1 MVLNLISG
9 TNLENKNKSKY
20 ALLIEYNGN
29 SLVGWQKQVDRTSV
43 QGSIEDAAKAIFNDD
58 FKIQGAGRTDAGVH
72 ALGQVAHINLPID
85 HPLTLKHPFYIIS
98 AFNSLLRDT
107 NIRIISVKPVNSEF
121 NARFSAIKR
130 YYKYRI
136 LCRAAPPGLDKGKVW
151 HCRKN
156 LNIKS
161 MEDAVKYIIG
171 KHDFTSFRTSKC
183 QAKSPIR
190 TLDEITFSHDN
201 EEIIMKVKAP
211 SFLHSQ
217 VRIIAGTIVKI
228 GEGNWEPR
236 IMKSILN
243 AKDRTLAGPT
253 APPEGLY
260 LERVDYPENLLN
272 HNWPIIYDSKKSDH
286 Y

>member
-29 SLVGWQKQVDRTSV
+29 SLVGWQKQIDRTSV

-156 LNIKS
+156 LNIKA

-228 GEGNWEPR
+228 GEGNWEPT

-260 LERVDYPENLLN
+260 LERVDYPVNLLN

>member
-1 MVLNLISG
+1 M
-9 TNLENKNKSKY
+9 ENKNKSKY

-190 TLDEITFSHDN
+190 TLDDITFSHDN

>member
-1 MVLNLISG
+1 MES
-9 TNLENKNKSKY
+9 ENKSKY

-29 SLVGWQKQVDRTSV
+29 SLVGWQKQIDGISV
-43 QGSIEDAAKAIFNDD
+43 QGSIENAAKKIFNDD

-72 ALGQVAHINLPID
+72 ALGQVAHINLPLD
-85 HPLTLKHPFYIIS
+85 HPLTQKHPFYIIS

-136 LCRAAPPGLDKGKVW
+136 LCRAAPPGLDQGKVW
-151 HCRKN
+151 HCRRN
-156 LNIKS
+156 LNIKA
-161 MEDAVKYIIG
+161 MEHAVKYIIG

-190 TLDEITFSHDN
+190 TLDEITFSHEN
-201 EEIIMKVKAP
+201 KEIIMKVKAP

-217 VRIIAGTIVKI
+217 VRIIAGTIIKI
-228 GEGNWEPR
+228 GDGTWEPE

-243 AKDRTLAGPT
+243 AKDRTVAGPT

-260 LERVDYPENLLN
+260 LERVDYPEKLLN
-272 HNWPIIYDSKKSDH
+272 HNWPIIYDSKKSDN

>member
-1 MVLNLISG
+1 
-9 TNLENKNKSKY
+9 LENKNKSKY

-43 QGSIEDAAKAIFNDD
+43 QGSIEDAEKAIFNDD

-151 HCRKN
+151 HCRNN

-190 TLDEITFSHDN
+190 TLDEITFSPEN

>member
-1 MVLNLISG
+1 M
-9 TNLENKNKSKY
+9 ENKNKSKY

-29 SLVGWQKQVDRTSV
+29 SLVGWQKQIDRTSV

-156 LNIKS
+156 LNIKA

-228 GEGNWEPR
+228 GEGNWEPT

-260 LERVDYPENLLN
+260 LERVDYPVNLLN
-272 HNWPIIYDSKKSDH
+272 HNWPIVYNSKK
-286 Y
+286 